1 MILDQLSLKILRI
14 LFTVGNVDRDIGRH
28 SGRYSVYSNKCW
40 WTKSY
45 IGRDTC
51 GTTIDCVSTECRLT
65 IDRLSTAISTECQSS
80 IDPVSTKYRP
90 SVDRV
95 STDYWLSVDRYID
108 RYLSCREM
116 MEFFFWKRLT
126 YSMSN
131 NFSDLSQL
139 NGNLFSHMSFN
150 QKRKLMYNWHVIPCD
165 VTIKE
170 SWD

>member
-45 IGRDTC
+45 IGRNTS
-51 GTTIDCVSTECRLT
+51 GMTIDCVSTECRLT

-90 SVDRV
+90 SVDRLSTECRPTIDWV
-95 STDYWLSVDRYID
+95 STAISTDISVDITHSKQDPILPSTLKSVSPVIVRI
-108 RYLSCREM
+108 LS
-116 MEFFFWKRLT
+116 L
-126 YSMSN
+126 
-131 NFSDLSQL
+131 
-139 NGNLFSHMSFN
+139 
-150 QKRKLMYNWHVIPCD
+150 
-165 VTIKE
+165 
-170 SWD
+170 

>member
-1 MILDQLSLKILRI
+1 M
-14 LFTVGNVDRDIGRH
+14 
-28 SGRYSVYSNKCW
+28 
-40 WTKSY
+40 
-45 IGRDTC
+45 
-51 GTTIDCVSTECRLT
+51 STEISVDIAVDIACIATSVGERKAILAETHVERLST
-65 IDRLSTAISTECQSS
+65 VSRPSVDWLSTAISTECQSS

-95 STDYWLSVDRYID
+95 STDYWPSVDRYID

>member
-1 MILDQLSLKILRI
+1 M
-14 LFTVGNVDRDIGRH
+14 
-28 SGRYSVYSNKCW
+28 
-40 WTKSY
+40 
-45 IGRDTC
+45 
-51 GTTIDCVSTECRLT
+51 STEISVNIAVDIACIATSVGERKAILAKTHVERLLTVSRPRQCRLT

-95 STDYWLSVDRYID
+95 STDYWPSVDRYID

-116 MEFFFWKRLT
+116 MAFFFWKRLT
-126 YSMSN
+126 YSMFN